1 MVRSLIV
8 ICLAIVCGAA
18 AAVGM
23 NQFIARQAQ
32 AQARAEVKSTPVLV
46 SKRVVARGEVIKADM
61 VEPVDWPEGLVPD
74 GAATK
79 PEDVVGRTALTTIM
93 QREPVFMAKLTGP
106 GGGGASF
113 VSSIIKPGMRAYT
126 IHTKGPSSSVAG
138 FVRPGDR
145 VDVLLTL
152 RGGTNDETGGGST
165 TTLLQAVEIL
175 AIDQILDSNADTLK
189 MFEMWAKGDQ
199 FTSVTL
205 QVTPEEASLLF
216 LGQSN
221 GELSL
226 ALRNADD
233 TAQVATNPATIR
245 QIRFLQLGPDVAS
258 GPDGESGAAPA
269 TAPPRPLPDGSVAS
283 ALSPPT
289 HRTESYIHTLRGNHA
304 GRVHV
309 ALSPDEHVPEAN

>member
-18 AAVGM
+18 AAVGV

-32 AQARAEVKSTPVLV
+32 ARASTDIKTTPILV
-46 SKRVVARGEVIKADM
+46 SKRVVARGEVVQADM
-61 VEPVDWPEGLVPD
+61 VEQVNWPEGLVPE
-74 GAATK
+74 GVATK
-79 PEDVVGRTALTTIM
+79 PDDVVGRTALTTIM
-93 QREPVFMAKLTGP
+93 QREPVFVAKLTGP

-165 TTLLQAVEIL
+165 TTLLQAIEIL

-205 QVTPEEASLLF
+205 QVTPEQASLLF

-245 QIRFLQLGPDVAS
+245 QIRFLQMGADTPT
-258 GPDGESGAAPA
+258 DGEPVAPDA
-269 TAPPRPLPDGSVAS
+269 DSPPAPLPASPVAG
-283 ALSPPT
+283 ALSPPA
-289 HRTESYIHTLRGNHA
+289 RRPESYIHTLRGSHA
-304 GRVHV
+304 GRVQV
-309 ALSPDEHVPEAN
+309 ALSPDQRTPEAN

>member
-1 MVRSLIV
+1 MIRSLIV
-8 ICLAIVCGAA
+8 IALAIVCGAA
-18 AAVGM
+18 AAVGV
-23 NQFIARQAQ
+23 NQFISRQ
-32 AQARAEVKSTPVLV
+32 AQARALTEVKATPVLV
-46 SKRVVARGEVIKADM
+46 SKRVVSRGEVIKADM
-61 VEPVDWPEGLVPD
+61 VEQVDWPEGLVPD
-74 GAATK
+74 GAATR

-93 QREPVFMAKLTGP
+93 QREPMFIGKLTGP

-113 VSSIIKPGMRAYT
+113 VSSIVKPGMRAYT
-126 IHTKGPSSSVAG
+126 IQAKGPSSSVAG

-152 RGGTNDETGGGST
+152 RGGTTDETGGGSA

-189 MFEMWAKGDQ
+189 MFEMWAKGDK

-205 QVTPEEASLLF
+205 QVTPEQASLLF

-233 TAQVATNPATIR
+233 DAQVTTNPATIR
-245 QIRFLQLGPDVAS
+245 QIRFLQMGP
-258 GPDGESGAAPA
+258 EEAPA
-269 TAPPRPLPDGSVAS
+269 TDADVPSPIAEGPPGPLPDGPIAR
-283 ALSPPT
+283 ALPPNQP
-289 HRTESYIHTLRGNHA
+289 RPQSYIHTLRGNHA
-304 GRVHV
+304 GRVQV
-309 ALSPDEHVPEAN
+309 ALTPDPRAPEAN

>member
-1 MVRSLIV
+1 
-8 ICLAIVCGAA
+8 
-18 AAVGM
+18 
-23 NQFIARQAQ
+23 
-32 AQARAEVKSTPVLV
+32 
-46 SKRVVARGEVIKADM
+46 
-61 VEPVDWPEGLVPD
+61 
-74 GAATK
+74 
-79 PEDVVGRTALTTIM
+79 VVGRTALTTIM
-93 QREPVFMAKLTGP
+93 QREPMFVAKLTGP

-189 MFEMWAKGDQ
+189 MFEMWAKGDR

-205 QVTPEEASLLF
+205 QVSPEQASLLF

-233 TAQVATNPATIR
+233 TAQVTTNPATIR
-245 QIRFLQLGPDVAS
+245 QIRFLQMGPETETTTDGDASDDAPPVPLPEGLVANALAR
-258 GPDGESGAAPA
+258 PAPRPA
-269 TAPPRPLPDGSVAS
+269 T
-283 ALSPPT
+283 
-289 HRTESYIHTLRGNHA
+289 YIHTLRGNHA
-304 GRVHV
+304 GRVQV
-309 ALSPDEHVPEAN
+309 ESGPGQRTAEKD

>member
-1 MVRSLIV
+1 MIRSLIV

-18 AAVGM
+18 AAVGV
-23 NQFIARQAQ
+23 NQFIARQAH
-32 AQARAEVKSTPVLV
+32 ARAGTEVQTTPVLV
-46 SKRVVARGEVIKADM
+46 AKRVVARGEVIKADM
-61 VEPVDWPEGLVPD
+61 VEQVNWPSGLVPD
-74 GAATK
+74 GTATK

-93 QREPVFMAKLTGP
+93 QREPVFIAKLTGP

-113 VSSIIKPGMRAYT
+113 VSSIVKPGMRAYT

-152 RGGTNDETGGGST
+152 RGGMNDETGGGST

-189 MFEMWAKGDQ
+189 MFEMWAKGDN

-205 QVTPEEASLLF
+205 QVTPEQASLLF

-245 QIRFLQLGPDVAS
+245 QIRFLQMGAGAVV
-258 GPDGESGAAPA
+258 DGEPAAPA
-269 TAPPRPLPDGSVAS
+269 VDFPPAPLPDGPVAG
-283 ALSPPT
+283 ALSPPAP
-289 HRTESYIHTLRGNHA
+289 RSESYIHTLRGNHA

-309 ALSPDEHVPEAN
+309 ALSPGRDAPEAN